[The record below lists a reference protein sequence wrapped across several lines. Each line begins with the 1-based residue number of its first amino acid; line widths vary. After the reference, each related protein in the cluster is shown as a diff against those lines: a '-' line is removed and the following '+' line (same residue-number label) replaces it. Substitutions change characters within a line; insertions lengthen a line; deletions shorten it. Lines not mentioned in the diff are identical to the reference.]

1 MKHKLLLI
9 MITLGLISIP
19 SALYAGADDNEIWL
33 QQSGTALTLN
43 FTQKGYGNKVGGDN
57 FSGTSI
63 DMILTGAT
71 NSLTLLQY
79 GDANKLY
86 GPFIAD
92 TSTVNLTFTG
102 DSNVMDWNVGYAGS
116 ADTLNMLGT
125 VTGSSNTFDI
135 DVGYN
140 ASAEYLNWDLVTTGS
155 SNVFTTKIDS
165 DNAVWNWTVTGSS
178 NDINT
183 LQADATD
190 NKITAVLTGSSNDID
205 IIQKS
210 GSDAGCPAGQSCSGI
225 IDVSFVTSNANIDI
239 VQKDSQD

>member
-1 MKHKLLLI
+1 MKNKLLLI
-9 MITLGLISIP
+9 MLTLGMSGT
-19 SALYAGADDNEIWL
+19 AFAGADDNEVWL

-43 FTQKGYGNKVGGDN
+43 ITQKGYGNKVGGND

-63 DMILTGAT
+63 DMLLTGAT
-71 NSLTLLQY
+71 NSLTLVQF
-79 GDANKLY
+79 GDSNKLY

-92 TSTVNLTFTG
+92 SSTVNLTFTG
-102 DSNVMDWNVGYAGS
+102 DSNSMDWNVGYQGS
-116 ADTLNMLGT
+116 ADNLNMLGA

-135 DVGYN
+135 DVGYDQ
-140 ASAEYLNWDLVTTGS
+140 SAEYLNWDLVVGGS

-165 DNAVWNWTVTGSS
+165 DNAVWNWTVTGST

-183 LQADATD
+183 IQADATD
-190 NKITAVLTGSSNDID
+190 NKITAVLTGSGNDID

-210 GSDAGCPAGQSCSGI
+210 GSDTGCPSGQSCSGI

-239 VQKDSQD
+239 VQKDDND